1 MESKTLKALNN
12 VYLEAVYGQ
21 SAGQELAKR
30 EKDDNAAGAPR
41 QKKKM
46 VVTAADKKANT
57 PAYQNYKK
65 GDKRYTAAS
74 HLGEEELQEKQKD
87 TPDQVKAVIA
97 FDKARKGTDDA
108 TYDSE
113 HGKKKQAKKERDYAK
128 WQRDKGAEDAQKSG
142 HPWEHAKGST
152 REKEGKKSEKHAH
165 IKDSYVQAYVSEL
178 NKTTLGSYVK
188 KASKDLS
195 DRRFDQGDSE
205 KRKYDPDEYDD
216 KEEKKLV
223 QREKGISRAATKLV
237 KKESFS
243 NWRND
248 LVEYTNIVD
257 EPESK
262 ADKKVKESN
271 VKNKVVIDPEVKLEQ
286 ALGGKVEVIEEKCGC
301 DCGEVPCITCGG
313 DHHAESKENKVKEE
327 ILWDRVAIALTEL
340 GEMNDVQFKVVVSEG
355 QVKKEL
361 KDLSKASKTLK
372 GKYVAK
378 ADEVEEE
385 IQYLLTIL
393 TEAEIGDIL
402 ARLEKKRISKGGNPD
417 DSPLPAMKKYHA
429 DKKKKKVKEDYWN
442 EFEEGYQRDPEGG
455 EEKARQQRRS
465 QKGGD
470 RTEKVRG
477 ERTPMPPRGDK
488 RREDFERWY
497 AANVR

>member
-1 MESKTLKALNN
+1 MDIYSEKKAMKDLNSL
-12 VYLEAVYGQ
+12 YAEAVYGKPKT
-21 SAGQELAKR
+21 AGQELAKR
-30 EKDDNAAGAPR
+30 EKDDDAFGAPN
-41 QKKKM
+41 KKPM
-46 VVTAADKKANT
+46 VVTRADKKANT

-65 GDKRYTAAS
+65 GDKRYTAAD
-74 HLGEEELQEKQKD
+74 HLKNEEYGELYADVYNELQEKQKD

-165 IKDSYVQAYVSEL
+165 IKDSYQL
-178 NKTTLGSYVK
+178 
-188 KASKDLS
+188 
-195 DRRFDQGDSE
+195 
-205 KRKYDPDEYDD
+205 D
-216 KEEKKLV
+216 KEALNLYHSIYNEEKPGAVAAALTKSTPKSQPDATPNKKV
-223 QREKGISRAATKLV
+223 MGAKGETLQKNTANTVHTKV
-237 KKESFS
+237 KEGFS
-243 NWRND
+243 SWRDD
-248 LVEYTNIVD
+248 LIEYTNIVD

-262 ADKKVKESN
+262 ADRKVKESK

-286 ALGGKVEVIEEKCGC
+286 ALGGEVEVLEEKCKC

-327 ILWDRVAIALTEL
+327 ILWDKVSIALTEL
-340 GEMNDVQFKVVVSEG
+340 GEMNDVEFKVVVSEG

-378 ADEVEEE
+378 ADEVEE
-385 IQYLLTIL
+385 
-393 TEAEIGDIL
+393 
-402 ARLEKKRISKGGNPD
+402 
-417 DSPLPAMKKYHA
+417 
-429 DKKKKKVKEDYWN
+429 
-442 EFEEGYQRDPEGG
+442 GYQRNPEKG
-455 EEKARQQRRS
+455 EEEERKRS
-465 QKGGD
+465 Q
-470 RTEKVRG
+470 RVRG

-488 RREDFERWY
+488 RREDFEKWY